1 MRYQKAFRQ
10 VFIAL
15 ILTAVT
21 IASVFPSVKV
31 YAAENISST
40 DKGPWSE
47 PFVDGWELEWEA
59 GECFDTLLKSV
70 SGQYDISYEYD
81 ENGNRAAK
89 TVNGDTTYFVYDE
102 NYFLLKETAPD
113 YVIEYNY
120 GYTETFD
127 YILTGFTYNNT
138 EYEYGYTD
146 GKITEI
152 IKDGE
157 PVARYQY
164 YYDICEAVLCR
175 DEAGNWSDRSNDP
188 DFIGNINR
196 IRMKQSYC
204 DPETGWYYCGRY
216 YSPKL
221 IRFIDGISEERAEE
235 IKEEHPEYYDYEVD
249 SKIYTNGVNLRP
261 GKGRAALSQEETVR
275 RVIML
280 ESPRNKSDQ
289 DTVGWVIKNRML
301 SKVGDFKD
309 CNTAYAV
316 VTQPDQFSTY
326 GCNEFNDFSEFA
338 SKPLYQNTYKIY
350 SFLTSGNYS
359 LPKPCD
365 YNDQLYFSSISSF
378 LRYSRI
384 EGGTFYYNRD
394 SGEIRCTDCWCI
406 PVGNVTKTNVLS
418 LATPRFMGIFNV
430 FCDKK
435 FISK

>member
-31 YAAENISST
+31 YAAENISLT

-47 PFVDGWELEWEA
+47 SFVDGWELEWEA

-70 SGQYDISYEYD
+70 NGKYDISYEYD

-127 YILTGFTYNNT
+127 YILTGFTY
-138 EYEYGYTD
+138 
-146 GKITEI
+146 
-152 IKDGE
+152 
-157 PVARYQY
+157 VARYQY

-204 DPETGWYYCGRY
+204 DSETGWYYCGRY

-235 IKEEHPEYYDYEVD
+235 IKEG
-249 SKIYTNGVNLRP
+249 I
-261 GKGRAALSQEETVR
+261 
-275 RVIML
+275 
-280 ESPRNKSDQ
+280 RNITTMRSIRKS
-289 DTVGWVIKNRML
+289 
-301 SKVGDFKD
+301 
-309 CNTAYAV
+309 
-316 VTQPDQFSTY
+316 
-326 GCNEFNDFSEFA
+326 
-338 SKPLYQNTYKIY
+338 
-350 SFLTSGNYS
+350 
-359 LPKPCD
+359 
-365 YNDQLYFSSISSF
+365 
-378 LRYSRI
+378 
-384 EGGTFYYNRD
+384 
-394 SGEIRCTDCWCI
+394 
-406 PVGNVTKTNVLS
+406 
-418 LATPRFMGIFNV
+418 TPTG
-430 FCDKK
+430 
-435 FISK
+435 